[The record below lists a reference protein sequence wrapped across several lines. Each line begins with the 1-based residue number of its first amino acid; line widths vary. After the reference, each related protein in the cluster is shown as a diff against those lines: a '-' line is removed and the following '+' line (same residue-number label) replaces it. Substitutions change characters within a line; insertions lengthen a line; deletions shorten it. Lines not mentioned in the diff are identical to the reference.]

1 MYIEVEVQ
9 SNDLPL
15 TLQSNHKGVHKSQS
29 NILHHIIPPKAIS
42 PDSATGFYNPFP
54 SFPFSGPLRP
64 VYPLSEHRTV
74 PKSIPHPVW
83 WQDGNPR
90 YSRSLTNR
98 NKIEVLDASGI
109 EAMRKS
115 CRLAR
120 EVLDIAA
127 AVAKPGVTTDYIDD
141 VVHKACIE
149 RNVSAR
155 SKIVEISLLGSS
167 TRIPLMERSSLAR
180 GTLS

>member
-1 MYIEVEVQ
+1 MA
-9 SNDLPL
+9 
-15 TLQSNHKGVHKSQS
+15 
-29 NILHHIIPPKAIS
+29 PKAIL
-42 PDSATGFYNPFP
+42 PDPATGYYNPFP
-54 SFPFSGPLRP
+54 SFFFSGPLRP
-64 VYPLSEHRTV
+64 VYPLSEHRTL

-98 NKIEVLDASGI
+98 NKIEVLDAEGQ

-127 AVAKPGVTTDYIDD
+127 AAAKPGVTTDYIDE

-149 RNVSAR
+149 RNVSQLLFQTVQETR
-155 SKIVEISLLGSS
+155 SVVNLLLQIFRIHSLVEPWRTSPQGA
-167 TRIPLMERSSLAR
+167 LMEITDILTKSLILLR
-180 GTLS
+180 

>member
-1 MYIEVEVQ
+1 MA
-9 SNDLPL
+9 
-15 TLQSNHKGVHKSQS
+15 
-29 NILHHIIPPKAIS
+29 PKAIS
-42 PDSATGFYNPFP
+42 PDPATGFYNPFP

-64 VYPLSEHRTV
+64 VYPLSEHRTL

-98 NKIEVLDASGI
+98 NKIEVLDAKGQ

-127 AVAKPGVTTDYIDD
+127 AAAKPGVTTDYIDE

-149 RNVSAR
+149 RNVSR
-155 SKIVEISLLGSS
+155 FLFQTYQETKSFVVKLLPQVLLIVLLSKPGAL
-167 TRIPLMERSSLAR
+167 
-180 GTLS
+180 

>member
-1 MYIEVEVQ
+1 MASEPPAKKKCLGVDCD
-9 SNDLPL
+9 NDVGS
-15 TLQSNHKGVHKSQS
+15 LQCPTCLKLGFKDSYFCSQDCFKKNWASHKSA
-29 NILHHIIPPKAIS
+29 HKTRT
-42 PDSATGFYNPFP
+42 TGYYNPFP

-90 YSRSLTNR
+90 YSRSPANR
-98 NKIEVLDASGI
+98 NKIEILDAKGQ

-120 EVLDIAA
+120 EVFDIAA
-127 AVAKPGVTTDYIDD
+127 AAAKPGVTTDYIDE
-141 VVHKACIE
+141 VVHKACVE
-149 RNVSAR
+149 RNVSVHNP
-155 SKIVEISLLGSS
+155 SPGNE
-167 TRIPLMERSSLAR
+167 P
-180 GTLS
+180 